1 MTLQMGAVTRPCQ
14 LLAFL
19 VALRLSAVALPAA
32 AVALLGSKVLGL
44 SSEP

>member
-1 MTLQMGAVTRPCQ
+1 MTLQVGALTQPCQ

-19 VALRLSAVALPAA
+19 VALRLSEVALPAA
-32 AVALLGSKVLGL
+32 VVSLLLSKVLGL